1 MDLTLQIINVLLVGL
16 PFIAA
21 GVGVGVVAGALPGFG
36 ASNTLII
43 LLPLTL
49 QLSAESALLLVVGLF
64 VGVRLGGATPAIL
77 INVPGTASRPRKLSR
92 TSR

>member
-1 MDLTLQIINVLLVGL
+1 DVFLILLWGL
-16 PFIAA
+16 PIIAA
-21 GVGVGVVAGALPGFG
+21 GVFAGVIAGALPGFG

-49 QLSAESALLLVVGLF
+49 LMSSQNALLLVVGLF

-77 INVPGTASRPRKLSR
+77 INV
-92 TSR
+92 